1 MADYSVAVVTDP
13 RIDYEA
19 PRVLPARV
27 GPNSFTA
34 KKFEAPDPTS
44 TSPTIT
50 VQCPSYNTGIG
61 RVVFYHMKANT
72 EVVGTGFDT
81 LFTSVNRIALRAFP
95 IHCACSSLTLSI
107 NDVSTSV
114 PSPFAIVSA
123 LLSQGFSSHSMA
135 LVSST
140 VPCAPDM
147 MANYNDSTGVSI
159 PFGLPNCGPILLLR
173 DQLAHDGHFIGGG
186 SHRH

>member
-19 PRVLPARV
+19 PRILPARV

-50 VQCPSYNTGIG
+50 VQSPSYNTGIG
-61 RVVFYHMKANT
+61 RVVFYHMKVKLT
-72 EVVGTGFDT
+72 IKGTDINK
-81 LFTSVNRIALRAFP
+81 LFTGTNRIALRAFP
-95 IHCACSSLTLSI
+95 IHAACSSMTLSI

-114 PSPFAIVSA
+114 PAPFAISSA
-123 LLSQGFSSHSMA
+123 LLAQGFSSHSMA
-135 LVSST
+135 LSSST
-140 VPCAPDM
+140 APCAPDQLVTYSS
-147 MANYNDSTGVSI
+147 ATGVYV
-159 PFGLPNCGPILLLR
+159 PFFGLPMRQPLLLLHLE
-173 DQLAHDGHFIGGG
+173 LADDGH
-186 SHRH
+186 RRR

>member
-1 MADYSVAVVTDP
+1 MADYSVALVTDP

-61 RVVFYHMKANT
+61 RVVFYHMKAKLT
-72 EVVGTGFDT
+72 IAGTD
-81 LFTSVNRIALRAFP
+81 LENW
-95 IHCACSSLTLSI
+95 
-107 NDVSTSV
+107 
-114 PSPFAIVSA
+114 SP
-123 LLSQGFSSHSMA
+123 
-135 LVSST
+135 
-140 VPCAPDM
+140 APT
-147 MANYNDSTGVSI
+147 ASR
-159 PFGLPNCGPILLLR
+159 CGPFLSTPPPR
-173 DQLAHDGHFIGGG
+173 
-186 SHRH
+186 R

>member
-50 VQCPSYNTGIG
+50 VQSPSYNTGIG
-61 RVVFYHMKANT
+61 RVIYYHMKAQIVLT
-72 EVVGTGFDT
+72 GTGFDA
-81 LFTSVNRIALRAFP
+81 LFAGSNRIALRAFP

-123 LLSQGFSSHSMA
+123 LFSQGFSSHSMA

-147 MANYNDSTGVSI
+147 LATYSDAQGASI
-159 PFGLPNCGPILLLR
+159 PFGTPNGGPFLLLR
-173 DQLAHDGHFIGGG
+173 VEFAHDGHHFG
-186 SHRH
+186 